1 MRLEDVKC
9 GQIVRINHSL
19 YGLVLGICLSEID
32 DSYTHFICQNKS
44 HKISV
49 LVYQICR
56 FESEL
61 ANDEITK
68 ELVSKLSKE
77 ALKTAL
83 NPKYCGTLYLET
95 MTATGIKAKTE
106 DVRIWLLKNK
116 LQCVNL
122 EHNTME
128 PELFVKEIGK
138 IQSQIDSFVKKAKK
152 CFEENIHKV
161 NSVKEF
167 KLGEVYWLQRGPY
180 EIPNIVIYVKK
191 NVFLYFK
198 TVTFS
203 KSMFVYD
210 DENKNDFNF
219 GDEPNIERLSD
230 YALMYMI

>member
-1 MRLEDVKC
+1 M
-9 GQIVRINHSL
+9 
-19 YGLVLGICLSEID
+19 SEIA

-61 ANDEITK
+61 TNDEIIK

-83 NPKYCGTLYLET
+83 NIKYCGTLYLET

-128 PELFVKEIGK
+128 PELFVK
-138 IQSQIDSFVKKAKK
+138 
-152 CFEENIHKV
+152 
-161 NSVKEF
+161 
-167 KLGEVYWLQRGPY
+167 
-180 EIPNIVIYVKK
+180 
-191 NVFLYFK
+191 
-198 TVTFS
+198 
-203 KSMFVYD
+203 
-210 DENKNDFNF
+210 
-219 GDEPNIERLSD
+219 
-230 YALMYMI
+230 